1 MAVAVKDKRIFLRVG
16 SSRKEL
22 YRQVA
27 EEDGRRLSDWIRWL
41 MDRRTAEV
49 VKANGD
55 HGTS

>member
-1 MAVAVKDKRIFLRVG
+1 MAVKDKRIFLRVG